1 MYIFLWF
8 MYMRYV
14 SLYYVIRPNGM
25 HDSYQILIKHV
36 LWIKKL
42 SNKICKILKNQF
54 SKLKQKKKVGWIW
67 YGNGWV
73 EGLWLKD
80 RI

>member
-1 MYIFLWF
+1 MYIFIWF

-54 SKLKQKKKVGWIW
+54 SKLKQQKKVGWIW

-73 EGLWLKD
+73 GGLWLKD

>member
-1 MYIFLWF
+1 

-36 LWIKKL
+36 LRIKKL
-42 SNKICKILKNQF
+42 SNKICKIFKNQF
-54 SKLKQKKKVGWIW
+54 SKLKKKKKVRMNLVWKWMGRGIMT
-67 YGNGWV
+67 
-73 EGLWLKD
+73 
-80 RI
+80 

>member
-1 MYIFLWF
+1 MYIFSWF

-14 SLYYVIRPNGM
+14 SLNYVIRPNGM
-25 HDSYQILIKHV
+25 HDSYQKLIKHV

-42 SNKICKILKNQF
+42 SNKICKSFKNQF
-54 SKLKQKKKVGWIW
+54 SKLKKKKLGWIW